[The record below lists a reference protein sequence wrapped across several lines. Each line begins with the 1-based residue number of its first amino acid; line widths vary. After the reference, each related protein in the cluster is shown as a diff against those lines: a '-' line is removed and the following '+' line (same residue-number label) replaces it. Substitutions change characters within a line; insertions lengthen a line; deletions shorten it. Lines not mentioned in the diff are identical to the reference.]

1 MFFGLWAWWI
11 LCAPDTLAWNVAF
24 MIGNYVHAIYMFIK
38 VKRPRKFSK
47 ECEAVYER
55 LFEQYG
61 VKRFQFEQLA
71 KKCSVIELNQGDCY
85 GKEGTPAER
94 ISILLEG
101 RSVYEDYAVKTLH
114 KELGQNLRIWNI
126 VFIYKVHTELEA
138 VILFAQQSKAR
149 LPTVDFYTFQQH
161 VVAKTPPLTSY

>member
-24 MIGNYVHAIYMFIK
+24 MIGNYAHAIYLFIK

-47 ECEAVYER
+47 DCEAVYER

-71 KKCSVIELNQGDCY
+71 KKCSVLELNQGDVY
-85 GKEGTPAER
+85 GKVGMPAER
-94 ISILLEG
+94 ISVLIQG
-101 RSVYEDYAVKTLH
+101 RSVCMEGPKA
-114 KELGQNLRIWNI
+114 Q
-126 VFIYKVHTELEA
+126 FIFEIEA
-138 VILFAQQSKAR
+138 
-149 LPTVDFYTFQQH
+149 DHQQH
-161 VVAKTPPLTSY
+161 FIFIWYVSAACDG

>member
-38 VKRPRKFSK
+38 IKRPRKFSK
-47 ECEAVYER
+47 DCEAVYAR

-71 KKCSVIELNQGDCY
+71 KKCSVLELNQGDFY

-101 RSVYEDYAVKTLH
+101 RSVYGGL
-114 KELGQNLRIWNI
+114 LSSINI
-126 VFIYKVHTELEA
+126 HRSLVVYIPCPKVSA
-138 VILFAQQSKAR
+138 AFGC
-149 LPTVDFYTFQQH
+149 
-161 VVAKTPPLTSY
+161 